1 MKQLKIIIISLL
13 TISSLL
19 LVAYFFTKNFIYK
32 EAIKTL
38 DSFYIEMKKFDQN
51 AEFSFQ
57 NINIDIFKRIISI
70 EKIQL
75 KIPTNNLNI
84 NVTTLD
90 FSGDEKKINFANFGQ
105 IEWIQ
110 KFNSEEYKIELS
122 SGKFTD
128 LDIIALYNFQ
138 KKMEWSNKED
148 VIESIKKISL
158 KKLKLNNFKIYKKNV
173 GKIYQFETVESNDLK
188 NGKWGSFKINN
199 IKLKENDITLEL
211 ASADFTDLNVIALYD
226 LQKEIKWSNQKNVIK
241 FIKKISLKSVNL
253 NNFKIYKKNKKN
265 SFKFDTFE
273 SKDLKNGKWGLFKVN
288 NIKLNGNGITIKLSS
303 GDFTDLDVI
312 ALYDLQ
318 KEIKWSNQK
327 NVIKFIKKISLKNV
341 NLTDLDIKINS
352 YDKEESFAIGTLSSK
367 NIKDGKWGF
376 FKVSNIKLKENDVKL
391 ELGRADFTD
400 LDVIALYDFQK
411 EIEWSNKEDVIESI
425 KKISLK
431 NVNFNNLDIKTNF
444 HIKEEQS
451 FTIQSLSS
459 QNIKD
464 GKLGLLEVG
473 NIKFKDFKKN
483 KFNIKN
489 IFLKNLNFNQISQDY
504 DPYTQKN
511 LNETILIIS
520 EIYLTS
526 RDRKDQNF
534 EFSIKKINLNN
545 IVDNSG
551 NVITSSNFF
560 IENLNIP
567 ISKTRNSSLYKS
579 LNKNSFNAVKIL
591 NKMDQKSFKI
601 NLQIGTRL
609 ESLSGQ
615 VMVNPFIIEVKGF
628 GKFDLNIKLSDLN
641 SDVLRSLQ
649 NGNFKNYNK
658 RNAVK
663 EINKLGGKIV
673 ELTILYEDAIFANEI
688 FKHISKNNIKSLADK
703 WSKKILELPV
713 NDKFLLQSLSKAT
726 YNFITEANKLS
737 LYSKPKQPYPIENLL
752 KSFKEGTL
760 SKDMNIII
768 YGE

>member
-19 LVAYFFTKNFIYK
+19 LVAYFFTKNFIHK

-199 IKLKENDITLEL
+199 IKLKENDIT
-211 ASADFTDLNVIALYD
+211 
-226 LQKEIKWSNQKNVIK
+226 
-241 FIKKISLKSVNL
+241 
-253 NNFKIYKKNKKN
+253 
-265 SFKFDTFE
+265 
-273 SKDLKNGKWGLFKVN
+273 
-288 NIKLNGNGITIKLSS
+288 IKLSS

-312 ALYDLQ
+312 ALFDLQ

-352 YDKEESFAIGTLSSK
+352 YDKEKSFAIGTLSSK

-376 FKVSNIKLKENDVKL
+376 FKVSNIKLKGNEVKL
-391 ELGRADFTD
+391 ELGSVDFTD

-489 IFLKNLNFNQISQDY
+489 IFLKNLNFNQISQEY

-579 LNKNSFNAVKIL
+579 LNNNSFNAVKIL

-609 ESLSGQ
+609 EFLSGQ
-615 VMVNPFIIEVKGF
+615 VMVDPFSIEVKGF

-641 SDVLRSLQ
+641 SDALRSLQ
-649 NGNFKNYNK
+649 NGDFKNYNK

-673 ELTILYEDAIFANEI
+673 ELKILYEDVLEE
-688 FKHISKNNIKSLADK
+688 AD
-703 WSKKILELPV
+703 P
-713 NDKFLLQSLSKAT
+713 Q
-726 YNFITEANKLS
+726 
-737 LYSKPKQPYPIENLL
+737 
-752 KSFKEGTL
+752 
-760 SKDMNIII
+760 
-768 YGE
+768 